1 MQQTASSAA
10 DFYSDATAAEN
21 KGQCT
26 SSSNP
31 NLNLNTIFGSIK
43 SKFTA
48 ARLVP
53 NSV

>member
-1 MQQTASSAA
+1 MATSAG
-10 DFYSDATAAEN
+10 DFYSDATASQN

-31 NLNLNTIFGSIK
+31 NLTLNEIFQSVAT
-43 SKFTA
+43 SFTV

-53 NSV
+53 NSFY